1 MWLVA
6 LALRRPYTFVVIAII
21 TILLAVITIRRMG
34 TDLLPEI
41 DIPIVAVVFT
51 YNGMSPDDMEKR
63 VISGF
68 ERFITTTVNDIEH
81 IESQSLSGMGLI
93 KIYFH
98 PGAKVDLAIAQVTS
112 ISESAIRAMPPG
124 MTPPIMMKFN
134 AANVPV
140 LMTSLG
146 SETLNEQQIF
156 DIANNFIR
164 TGLATVQGAQ
174 VPNPYGGRQRGVIVD
189 LDPKRLQA
197 YGLSA
202 GEVTDILANQNLVLP
217 AGSAKIGDRE
227 YPVRLNSNPASVAE
241 FNDLPLRQRAGG
253 TVFLHDVATVRDG
266 FTPQTSLARV
276 DGRRGVIQFIRKVG
290 GASTVEIVA
299 RARTAIAQV
308 MTTVSTELSL
318 DLLSDQSVFVIAAIK
333 GVLTEGLI
341 AAGLTGLLILLFLG
355 SWRTTLIVIISIPLS
370 VLTSIIVLSW
380 MGYTLNLMTLGGL
393 ALAVGILVDDATV
406 EVENIHRNLHLQGAT
421 TGRALNQ
428 AILTG
433 ASQIAVPTFVST
445 LCICIV
451 FIPVLFITGPSRS
464 LFIPMS
470 VAVVAAMLTS
480 YFLSRTLVPTLV
492 STLLRH
498 ELTGGADSRWTAPF
512 RAVHRG
518 VEHAFTALQRI
529 YGGVLDSALDHRAL
543 TCGLFAI
550 FIIAGAALVPRTG
563 RDLFPNVDAGQIRL
577 HVRCQPNTRIEETER
592 RFAEI
597 EEAIRDEIPVNELE
611 RVISIIGM
619 PSSPI
624 NLILGDPSLISAA
637 DGEIQVFLTPV
648 HHPTPAYLQRLRERL
663 ASDFPEEVFF
673 SKPADLAAQ
682 VTSFGLPAP
691 IDIQIVGPNA
701 NLAINDRLAD
711 RIVEQLRRVPGAAD
725 VRLQQVSHGP
735 EFAVDVDRAWAIE
748 AGLSQH
754 DVADSVL
761 VSLSSSSQ
769 TSPGFWLD
777 SAKGVQYNVSIQQ
790 PQRQLTSLLDLMDLP
805 IASSGSNRRLGEI
818 AAVHRST
825 APVNITH
832 YNVARTV
839 DVLAGAAGTDLG
851 TVVDAAKRIIAG
863 LQGEVPRGTTIRIRG
878 QAESMDESFSG
889 LSIGLI
895 FSIVLIYLLLV
906 INFQSWTDPAI
917 IISALPAALAG
928 IVWTLFATQTT
939 ISVPALMGA
948 IMGTG
953 VATANSILV
962 VSFANDLRAQ
972 GLDSRA
978 AALRSGLT
986 RLRPVLMTAAAMV
999 VGMIPMALAHSQ
1011 GGEQNAPLG
1020 RAVIGALLAATL
1032 GTLFLVPIVYS
1043 YLGGRRPRFE
1053 DTLP

>member
-370 VLTSIIVLSW
+370 VITSIIDLSW
-380 MGYTLNLMTLGGL
+380 IGYTLNL
-393 ALAVGILVDDATV
+393 
-406 EVENIHRNLHLQGAT
+406 
-421 TGRALNQ
+421 
-428 AILTG
+428 
-433 ASQIAVPTFVST
+433 
-445 LCICIV
+445 
-451 FIPVLFITGPSRS
+451 
-464 LFIPMS
+464 
-470 VAVVAAMLTS
+470 
-480 YFLSRTLVPTLV
+480 
-492 STLLRH
+492 
-498 ELTGGADSRWTAPF
+498 
-512 RAVHRG
+512 
-518 VEHAFTALQRI
+518 
-529 YGGVLDSALDHRAL
+529 
-543 TCGLFAI
+543 
-550 FIIAGAALVPRTG
+550 
-563 RDLFPNVDAGQIRL
+563 
-577 HVRCQPNTRIEETER
+577 
-592 RFAEI
+592 
-597 EEAIRDEIPVNELE
+597 
-611 RVISIIGM
+611 
-619 PSSPI
+619 
-624 NLILGDPSLISAA
+624 
-637 DGEIQVFLTPV
+637 
-648 HHPTPAYLQRLRERL
+648 
-663 ASDFPEEVFF
+663 
-673 SKPADLAAQ
+673 
-682 VTSFGLPAP
+682 
-691 IDIQIVGPNA
+691 
-701 NLAINDRLAD
+701 
-711 RIVEQLRRVPGAAD
+711 
-725 VRLQQVSHGP
+725 
-735 EFAVDVDRAWAIE
+735 
-748 AGLSQH
+748 
-754 DVADSVL
+754 
-761 VSLSSSSQ
+761 
-769 TSPGFWLD
+769 
-777 SAKGVQYNVSIQQ
+777 
-790 PQRQLTSLLDLMDLP
+790 
-805 IASSGSNRRLGEI
+805 
-818 AAVHRST
+818 
-825 APVNITH
+825 
-832 YNVARTV
+832 
-839 DVLAGAAGTDLG
+839 
-851 TVVDAAKRIIAG
+851 
-863 LQGEVPRGTTIRIRG
+863 
-878 QAESMDESFSG
+878 
-889 LSIGLI
+889 
-895 FSIVLIYLLLV
+895 
-906 INFQSWTDPAI
+906 
-917 IISALPAALAG
+917 
-928 IVWTLFATQTT
+928 
-939 ISVPALMGA
+939 
-948 IMGTG
+948 
-953 VATANSILV
+953 
-962 VSFANDLRAQ
+962 
-972 GLDSRA
+972 
-978 AALRSGLT
+978 
-986 RLRPVLMTAAAMV
+986 
-999 VGMIPMALAHSQ
+999 
-1011 GGEQNAPLG
+1011 
-1020 RAVIGALLAATL
+1020 
-1032 GTLFLVPIVYS
+1032 
-1043 YLGGRRPRFE
+1043 
-1053 DTLP
+1053 